1 VEALQH
7 KEQLQ
12 TIMNDLKNLQGVEN
26 VTAAQSIPGNVE
38 SGRSVR
44 KFLSDQ
50 QGLPTKTCR
59 VNGDIVSTMQL
70 KLLAGHTLP
79 VTVAAADTTCYT
91 LINETVLHYLGYKTP
106 QEAIGRKIITEMS
119 ENGSVITGVVQ
130 NFNYQSLKNE
140 IGGYVY
146 YTMNKAPESVR
157 TLLVRYNSPHLA
169 QLMQQMQNEFRT
181 DLPLAAFDYQFLDT
195 YVQNLY
201 ASEQHMANTATVF
214 SLLAIFIAC
223 LGLFG
228 LAAFTAEQRTKEIGI
243 RKILGATVQGI
254 TRLLAGDFLKLV
266 IIAILI
272 ASPVAWWL
280 MDNWLTGFTYRITIS
295 WRVFA
300 MAGIASISIALIAV
314 SFQTIK
320 AAIANPV
327 KSLRTE

>member
-1 VEALQH
+1 
-7 KEQLQ
+7 
-12 TIMNDLKNLQGVEN
+12 
-26 VTAAQSIPGNVE
+26 
-38 SGRSVR
+38 
-44 KFLSDQ
+44 
-50 QGLPTKTCR
+50 
-59 VNGDIVSTMQL
+59 
-70 KLLAGHTLP
+70 
-79 VTVAAADTTCYT
+79 
-91 LINETVLHYLGYKTP
+91 
-106 QEAIGRKIITEMS
+106 
-119 ENGSVITGVVQ
+119 VITGVVQ

-146 YTMNKAPESVR
+146 YTMNHESEPVR

-169 QLMQQMQNEFRT
+169 QLMQQMQNVFRT

-195 YVQNLY
+195 YVQNMY

-243 RKILGATVQGI
+243 RKILGASVQGI
-254 TRLLAGDFLKLV
+254 TRLLAGNFLKLV
-266 IIAILI
+266 IIGILI

-280 MDNWLTGFTYRITIS
+280 MDHWLTGFTYRITIG
-295 WRVFA
+295 WQVFA
-300 MAGIASISIALIAV
+300 MAGIASISIALITV